1 METPRSPSISGK
13 KDRDHQGASL
23 NAQGNLTQIYA
34 FQFEHQTGLSVAM
47 VGLTKS
53 DKGKAT
59 DLLSVLSQFQGLLHH
74 RTHL

>member
-23 NAQGNLTQIYA
+23 NAQ
-34 FQFEHQTGLSVAM
+34 VAM